1 MELPMPTALTGLLAA
16 CLVLMG
22 ACLLHL
28 YRRLR
33 TLGGQRDV
41 LAAIVD
47 AAPYPISARDE
58 GGRFIVTNAALE
70 AFLGLGRET
79 MLGRTLEQAGVP
91 DNVIAAVTPPIGR
104 TRASGQRVD
113 ETLRV
118 QDAAG
123 DWHDLLFATQPL
135 RLPDGTL
142 AGTISATID
151 ITDQLAA
158 EQSALDAKRILD
170 EIAEALPVASF
181 QLCADPDGRHW
192 FSYFSAKAER
202 YRGWSAERLLA
213 VVDGQYASVLPDDRL
228 KMAEALRQ
236 SADAQS
242 AAQFEL
248 RILVEGEI
256 RWLRLF
262 VGAPVRSGPGQLRW
276 SGYAGDAT
284 DEHRQLEALA
294 AARASAEEATQAK
307 ARFLAAMTH
316 EIRTPLAAVIGALEL
331 LRGSPM
337 SAQQAS
343 EVAMADHAARLLME
357 ILGGILDYSRL
368 EAGQLELESLPFDPR
383 ALVESVMAV
392 HAPAIAAKSLAFTFD
407 ADPRVAPALLGDP
420 TRLKEILL
428 NLIGNAVKFTAQ
440 GGITV
445 RLALLEDLGE
455 RQRVALSVADTGAGI
470 APEQQELL
478 FAPFSQAESSI
489 SRRFGGSGLGLA
501 ICRHLAQRMGGTLTL
516 TSEPGTG
523 TTVLLCVTLPVADP
537 IVTGEPAAPQPS
549 SMEPLDVRKAI
560 LVVEDHLP
568 FQVIMRRQLE
578 MLGQDCIVAS
588 GGEAA
593 LALLRQQPF
602 ALVLTD
608 CQMPGMDG
616 FALARRIRMSGPGA
630 NADVPIVALTASVGE
645 EVARQCRDAGID
657 ACLTKPVRME
667 ALRACIARWAR

>member
-1 MELPMPTALTGLLAA
+1 MPIALTGLLAA

-22 ACLLHL
+22 ACLLRL

-33 TLGGQRDV
+33 VLGSQRDV

-47 AAPYPISARDE
+47 AAPYPIAARDE
-58 GGRFIVTNAALE
+58 GGRFVVTNAALE
-70 AFLGLGRET
+70 TFLGIGRERL
-79 MLGRTLEQAGVP
+79 LGRTMAEADLPA
-91 DNVIAAVTPPIGR
+91 NIIAAVTSPIR
-104 TRASGQRVD
+104 QARASGQRVD

-118 QDAAG
+118 RDAAG
-123 DWHDLLFATQPL
+123 DWHDLLFATEPL
-135 RLPDGTL
+135 RLPDGTR
-142 AGTISATID
+142 AGTVSATID
-151 ITDQLAA
+151 ITEQLAA
-158 EQSALDAKRILD
+158 EQAALDAKRMLD
-170 EIAEALPVASF
+170 EIADALPVASF

-213 VVDGQYASVLPDDRL
+213 VVDGRYASVHPDDRL

-236 SADAQS
+236 SAAARS

-248 RILVEGEI
+248 RIVVEGET

-262 VGAPVRSGPGQLRW
+262 VGAPVLTGSGQLRW

-284 DEHRQLEALA
+284 DEHSQLDALA
-294 AARASAEEATQAK
+294 TARATAEEAAQAK
-307 ARFLAAMTH
+307 ARFLATMTH

-343 EVAMADHAARLLME
+343 EVTLADNAARLLME

-368 EAGQLELESLPFDPR
+368 EAGQLELESLPVDPC

-392 HAPAIAAKSLAFTFD
+392 HRPAIAAKGLAFKFD
-407 ADPRVAPALLGDP
+407 ADSRVAPAVLGDP

-440 GGITV
+440 GSITV

-455 RQRVALSVADTGAGI
+455 SQRVALSVADTGVGI
-470 APEQQELL
+470 APDQQELL
-478 FAPFSQAESSI
+478 FAPFSQADSSI

-501 ICRHLAQRMGGTLTL
+501 ICRRLAQRMGGTLTL
-516 TSEPGTG
+516 SSVPGAG
-523 TTVLLCVTLPVADP
+523 TTVSLSVILPVAEP
-537 IVTGEPAAPQPS
+537 TPTLATGEPAAPQPS
-549 SMEPLDVRKAI
+549 SIEPLDVRNAI

-578 MLGQDCIVAS
+578 KLGQDCTVAS
-588 GGEAA
+588 GAEAA
-593 LALLRQQPF
+593 LELLGQQSF
-602 ALVLTD
+602 ALVFTD

-616 FALARRIRMSGPGA
+616 FELAGRIRASGPGP
-630 NADVPIVALTASVGE
+630 NADVPIIALTASVGS
-645 EVARQCRDAGID
+645 EVARQCREAGMD
-657 ACLTKPVRME
+657 ACLSKPVRME
-667 ALRACIARWAR
+667 DLRACIARWAR